1 MHWKGKNI
9 NQTYSCNNGRPA
21 CSQLPAK
28 SKRSPLLGP
37 MSKMTEE
44 FKTLMYTNKQA
55 HRHKCTHTYTHTH
68 THTHTHLSTCTTD
81 KRNQALQRFFHQ
93 EAQRVLHH
101 KLCLGQELFEL
112 GELVAVGK
120 GMRVMDKRNY
130 RSWKGVM

>member
-1 MHWKGKNI
+1 MHYRHTNTHTSAHAQ
-9 NQTYSCNNGRPA
+9 QTYKLTHTHT
-21 CSQLPAK
+21 Q
-28 SKRSPLLGP
+28 
-37 MSKMTEE
+37 
-44 FKTLMYTNKQA
+44 
-55 HRHKCTHTYTHTH
+55 HKHTHTYTHTH